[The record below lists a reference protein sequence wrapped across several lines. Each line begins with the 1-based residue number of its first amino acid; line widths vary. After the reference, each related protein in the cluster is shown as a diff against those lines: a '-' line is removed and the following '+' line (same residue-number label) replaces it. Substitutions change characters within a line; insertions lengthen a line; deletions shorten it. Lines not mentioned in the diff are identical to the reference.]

1 VYTSVEPSA
10 ASAGDTRTRITR
22 KKQRSFFIYLSPPK
36 TLYQKRRGKNKR
48 QEAMRMKV
56 PNGVT
61 YDKIA
66 DGCDGMAGKLTD
78 TERGMPLWMLMNPEI
93 EELKRRTDAL
103 EKRAAALE
111 KEIVLLVWAIAAAA
125 AAVAA
130 VLLVCM

>member
-1 VYTSVEPSA
+1 
-10 ASAGDTRTRITR
+10 
-22 KKQRSFFIYLSPPK
+22 
-36 TLYQKRRGKNKR
+36 
-48 QEAMRMKV
+48 MKV

-78 TERGMPLWMLMNPEI
+78 TERGMPLWMLLNPET
-93 EELKRRTDAL
+93 EELKRRTDALEKRAAAL